1 MVVYRRHCNCRQ
13 LLSSLPMIRHRHCLC
28 FIVVVICILHS
39 MSLLF
44 CSRDR
49 ISCFI
54 VVLPQHRCNTF
65 NKKLSAVCTIL
76 HDYLFTVAV
85 SGVMTA
91 VFFRGLNCLALSCS
105 EFWGCRPCPQPE
117 NRSCLS
123 PIPYPLWSN
132 LRHHRGQPTS
142 IWLATGCRPRLPF
155 KFTNGCFELTSWH
168 KRLVADKKLS
178 DVIFCGSKLVL
189 QRFWGMSSGPKFSK
203 SNCWKTGTSPS
214 GA

>member
-123 PIPYPLWSN
+123 PIPYPLDPTFGTIADNPPPSGWQQAAGLDCHSN
-132 LRHHRGQPTS
+132 LQTDALNWHHDTKD
-142 IWLATGCRPRLPF
+142 L
-155 KFTNGCFELTSWH
+155 
-168 KRLVADKKLS
+168 
-178 DVIFCGSKLVL
+178 L
-189 QRFWGMSSGPKFSK
+189 QTK
-203 SNCWKTGTSPS
+203 SCLM
-214 GA
+214 

>member
-105 EFWGCRPCPQPE
+105 EFWRRIPTVIQIYKRMLWIDIMTQKTCCRQKAVWCNILWQQTCSTTFLGCHLVVNFPKVIAGR
-117 NRSCLS
+117 
-123 PIPYPLWSN
+123 
-132 LRHHRGQPTS
+132 RG
-142 IWLATGCRPRLPF
+142 L
-155 KFTNGCFELTSWH
+155 
-168 KRLVADKKLS
+168 
-178 DVIFCGSKLVL
+178 L
-189 QRFWGMSSGPKFSK
+189 QVEH
-203 SNCWKTGTSPS
+203 
-214 GA
+214 

>member
-13 LLSSLPMIRHRHCLC
+13 LLSSLPMIRHCHCLG

-142 IWLATGCRPRLPF
+142 IWLGGNRLPAS
-155 KFTNGCFELTSWH
+155 TAIQIY
-168 KRLVADKKLS
+168 KRMLWIDIMTQKTCCRQKAVWCNILWQQTCS
-178 DVIFCGSKLVL
+178 TTILGYVIWS
-189 QRFWGMSSGPKFSK
+189 
-203 SNCWKTGTSPS
+203 
-214 GA
+214 